1 MQTNSKLPKFK
12 GERTGWRDGHLS
24 ERHRKWG
31 LALPA
36 VDLDF
41 LLVEYDRGTP
51 TAIIEYKGEHA
62 PEQYPT
68 HPSYLALAA
77 IGDRAELPVFVVRYA
92 QNFSWWR
99 IIPLSRVAK
108 RMLPERVEVNELL
121 FVTWLYNIRG
131 LQPPKD
137 IFKQLEFAL

>member
-1 MQTNSKLPKFK
+1 MSEQVSTPRTR

-31 LALPA
+31 VAVPA

-41 LLVEYDRGTP
+41 LLIEYDRGQP
-51 TAIIEYKGEHA
+51 TALIEYKSEFAGQ
-62 PEQYPT
+62 QYPT
-68 HPSYLALAA
+68 HPSYMALSQL
-77 IGDRAELPVFVVRYA
+77 GDRAELPVFVVRYA

-99 IIPLSRVAK
+99 IIPLNRVAK
-108 RMLPERVEVNELL
+108 QHLPERVEVNELL
-121 FVTWLYNIRG
+121 YVSWLYNLRG

-137 IFKQLEFAL
+137 IFKLIEFSI